1 MTAPLT
7 ITIPLGALR
16 SRICHIDA
24 RNLKSPFENYSAIMP
39 SCCAVN
45 CRSFS
50 GVSFYRLPMS
60 DKSRYKAWI
69 QNIGRGKLSE
79 NVRLCEVS
87 IFIRA
92 FIVGL
97 LETNQPE
104 QNNIMEPNTE
114 FQVEEGNHDI
124 NIQEKESLFYF
135 LGSVINNV

>member
-1 MTAPLT
+1 
-7 ITIPLGALR
+7 
-16 SRICHIDA
+16 
-24 RNLKSPFENYSAIMP
+24 MP

-92 FIVGL
+92 FIVDL

-104 QNNIMEPNTE
+104 QNNIMEPNIE